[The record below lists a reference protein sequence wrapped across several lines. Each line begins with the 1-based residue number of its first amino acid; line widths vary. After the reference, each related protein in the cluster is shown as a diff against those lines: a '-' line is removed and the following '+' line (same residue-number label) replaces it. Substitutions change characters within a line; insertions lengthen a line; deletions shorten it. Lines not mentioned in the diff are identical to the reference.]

1 MWPASLA
8 RRRTALSD
16 RPVTLGAVAFVGGLL
31 AGAVVWGQVVRRSQR
46 DLFAAAPL
54 RRLAALGYLA
64 GHPGPETARL
74 LSEYVAWEQQPLL
87 RRRGRLLLDR
97 MSPYLD

>member
-1 MWPASLA
+1 MRLPFLA
-8 RRRTALSD
+8 RPRPGLLD
-16 RPVTLGAVAFVGGLL
+16 RPVTVGTMAFLGGVV
-31 AGAVVWGQVVRRSQR
+31 AGAVVWGQLVRRSKR

-74 LSEYVAWEQQPLL
+74 LSEYVAWERQPVL
-87 RRRGRLLLDR
+87 RRRGRLLLRR

>member
-8 RRRTALSD
+8 RRRTGLSD
-16 RPVTLGAVAFVGGLL
+16 RPVTLGAVAFVGGVL

>member
-1 MWPASLA
+1 MGTPTPGLRSADL
-8 RRRTALSD
+8 RN
-16 RPVTLGAVAFVGGLL
+16 RPVTLGAIAFVGGIV
-31 AGAVVWGQVVRRSQR
+31 AGTVIWGQVVRRSQR

-74 LSEYVAWEQQPLL
+74 LTEYVAWEQQPLL